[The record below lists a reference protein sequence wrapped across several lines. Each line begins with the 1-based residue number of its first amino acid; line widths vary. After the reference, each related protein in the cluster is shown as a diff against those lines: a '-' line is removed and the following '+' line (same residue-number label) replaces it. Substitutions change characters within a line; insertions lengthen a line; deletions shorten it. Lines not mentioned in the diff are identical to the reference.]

1 MAPDLNDQVFAPT
14 GCTSAVQGRTQCT
27 GEQKAFVRG
36 SCVAEPPTYTVL
48 YVYLLSP
55 CYCTANCASISPHI
69 RIYAIV
75 SDISIIIGTAKQ

>member
-1 MAPDLNDQVFAPT
+1 MAPDLNDEVFAPT

-48 YVYLLSP
+48 
-55 CYCTANCASISPHI
+55 SPHI

-75 SDISIIIGTAKQ
+75 NDISVIIGTAKQ